1 MRNFTVFCRIV
12 KSIMIMI
19 LKMALHTGMNRPH
32 IFQVKLL
39 TGCPVVRE
47 KPGKFQTWQKSGTCV
62 DSQGKK
68 IILCKVMEFTFST
81 I

>member
-1 MRNFTVFCRIV
+1 
-12 KSIMIMI
+12 MIMI

-47 KPGKFQTWQKSGTCV
+47 KPGKFQTWQN
-62 DSQGKK
+62 QGRVLTAREKNN
-68 IILCKVMEFTFST
+68 IV
-81 I
+81 

>member
-47 KPGKFQTWQKSGTCV
+47 KPGKFQTWQN
-62 DSQGKK
+62 QGRVLTAREKNN
-68 IILCKVMEFTFST
+68 IV
-81 I
+81 